1 MIFITG
7 GMAQG
12 KSSFAASLGLPV
24 IDDLEQRIKAWLA
37 QGLDASAA
45 LEAELAAF
53 EKAHMAIAPCSC
65 TDSQHG
71 TIAVSATQGTS
82 TTAAAHRS
90 TQKNY
95 TIVCAEIG
103 CGIVPLAKEERI
115 WREVTGRIACNLAA
129 QADEVYKL
137 EAGIAVRLK

>member
-24 IDDLEQRIKAWLA
+24 IDDLEQRIKEWLA

-45 LEAELAAF
+45 LEAELAEFKRA
-53 EKAHMAIAPCSC
+53 
-65 TDSQHG
+65 
-71 TIAVSATQGTS
+71 
-82 TTAAAHRS
+82 TAAYSGHPVYPE
-90 TQKNY
+90 NY